1 MDSKIL
7 DEITN
12 SIKTK
17 LGDDNVALIGD
28 DLGMLITENNKSV
41 NTINDLNDEVK
52 NLKSKN
58 ELFPSANSRLLSQI
72 PMEKEE
78 SKEQEKKEESKPIE
92 FTLKD
97 LFDSKG
103 HFKK

>member
-1 MDSKIL
+1 MLMDSKIL

-58 ELFPSANSRLLSQI
+58 EILTSF
-72 PMEKEE
+72 
-78 SKEQEKKEESKPIE
+78 
-92 FTLKD
+92 FLK
-97 LFDSKG
+97 LTKISFLPQN
-103 HFKK
+103 